1 MAAPPGDGLIPVRML
16 TQFAYCSRLGYL
28 EWVQG
33 EFESSADVEEG
44 RFQHRVVDEPSGR
57 RKMAEEDDGGEVI
70 HARSVTLSDER
81 LGLVAKA
88 DLLEIDGKA
97 ATPVEYKRGTVPDV
111 PGNVYDSTLV
121 QVCAQGLL
129 LRANGYECG
138 EGVVYYAGSKRRVR
152 VVLDDVAVAKTLQC
166 IHDMREMLKEGTIPP
181 PLVDSPKCPRCSLV
195 GICLPDETNALS
207 GGDSGGTVR
216 ADSVRRM
223 YPVRVD
229 TVPVYVQEQGAKV
242 SVSGE
247 LLVVKPREGPVRK
260 VRLMDVSDLT
270 LYGNVQVTT
279 QAVRRLCE
287 RGIPVCYLSY
297 GGRYIGRTTGRMS
310 RNIDLRIRQ
319 HRMYHDKVGL
329 MRIARS
335 MVSGKIK
342 NCMVMLR
349 RNHIS
354 PPGEVLEEMGGLAE
368 RCGTVRKYDALLGM
382 EGLAARLYF
391 SEFAGMIK
399 ADDGGGFDFRERNRR
414 PPKDPVNA
422 MLSFVY
428 MMLAR
433 QAEITVGTVG
443 MDPYLGFL
451 HTPHHG
457 RPSLALDIMEEFRPI
472 IGDSVCLTLVNTGA
486 IRKSDFLVTP
496 FGVSM
501 TGDGRRKVITAFES
515 RMDETIQHRLL
526 GYSASYRRILE
537 TQARLLAR
545 HIMGEI
551 PQYPPFRVR

>member
-1 MAAPPGDGLIPVRML
+1 MPEPTLIPVRML
-16 TQFAYCSRLGYL
+16 TQFAYCNRLGYL

-33 EFESSADVEEG
+33 EFETSADVEEG
-44 RFQHRVVDEPSGR
+44 TFQHRNVDVPSGR
-57 RKMAEEDDGGEVI
+57 RKMEKGIEGEVI
-70 HARSVTLSDER
+70 HARSVTVSDGT

-88 DLLEIDGKA
+88 DLLEIKGKT
-97 ATPVEYKRGTVPDV
+97 ATPVEYKKGEVPDV
-111 PGNVYDSTLV
+111 PGSVHDSTMM

-129 LRANGYECG
+129 LRANGYACA
-138 EGVVYYAGSKRRVR
+138 EGVVYYAGSKRRVT
-152 VVLDDVAVAKTLQC
+152 VPFDDVTVAKTLQC
-166 IHDMREMLKEGTIPP
+166 IYDMKEMIKDNKIPP

-207 GGDSGGTVR
+207 GDGQVR

-229 TVPVYVQEQGAKV
+229 TVPVYVQDQGARV

-247 LLVVKPREGPVRK
+247 VLMIKSPDGNVRK

-270 LYGNVQVTT
+270 LYGNIQVTT
-279 QAVRRLCE
+279 QAIRRLCE
-287 RGIPVCYLSY
+287 RGVPICYLSY
-297 GGRYIGRTTGRMS
+297 GGRYVGRTSGRTS
-310 RNIDLRIRQ
+310 KNIDLRIRQ
-319 HRMYHDKVGL
+319 HRAYESKTATMK
-329 MRIARS
+329 IARA
-335 MVSGKIK
+335 MVHGKIK
-342 NCMVMLR
+342 NSMVMLR
-349 RNHIS
+349 RNHTS
-354 PPGEVLEEMGGLAE
+354 PPDPVLGEMDKLAE
-368 RCGTVRKYDALLGM
+368 KCETVRRYDALLGM

-391 SEFAGMIK
+391 SEFSGMLK
-399 ADDGGGFDFRERNRR
+399 GDEQFDFRERNRR
-414 PPKDPVNA
+414 PPKDPINA

-472 IGDSVCLTLVNTGA
+472 IGDSVCVSLVNNGM
-486 IRKSDFLVTP
+486 IRQSDFLVTP
-496 FGVSM
+496 FGVAM
-501 TGDGRRKVITAFES
+501 TDHGRRRVITAFES
-515 RMDETIQHRLL
+515 RMDETVRHRLL

-545 HIMGEI
+545 HLMGEI
-551 PQYPPFRVR
+551 PEYPPFRVR